1 MGFLME
7 IDFWLSYAGVAIF
20 ILLVLFAIDLF
31 VIMMIL
37 NWIGINK
44 YRYYKKKKFKMGVRG
59 QSPRIKKGVEI

>member
-1 MGFLME
+1 ME
-7 IDFWLSYAGVAIF
+7 IDFWLRQAGVTIF

-44 YRYYKKKKFKMGVRG
+44 YRHYKKKKFKMGG
-59 QSPRIKKGVEI
+59 SGAKPPH

>member
-1 MGFLME
+1 ME

-44 YRYYKKKKFKMGVRG
+44 YRHYKKKKFKNGGVRG